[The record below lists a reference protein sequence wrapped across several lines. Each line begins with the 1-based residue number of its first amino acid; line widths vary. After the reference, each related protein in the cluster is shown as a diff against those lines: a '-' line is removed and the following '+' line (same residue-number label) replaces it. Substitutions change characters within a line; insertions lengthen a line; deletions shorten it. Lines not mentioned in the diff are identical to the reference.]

1 MMGLRRLLWTASVC
15 IAFVGLTQTD
25 VNAQGNGYGYGWCGA
40 SNGIPYSTG
49 CSGPG
54 MGYSARYCCCG
65 FGCVNAYAGGYWGT
79 AGNASWTAVY
89 GAPGYAAVS
98 GNGAAPPPQAIARAP
113 LGVTP
118 PPPPAYPASAGAL
131 PVIPTQKVSISKL
144 LRNQH

>member
-1 MMGLRRLLWTASVC
+1 MSLRRPLWTALV
-15 IAFVGLTQTD
+15 FVVLAGFTQAD
-25 VNAQGNGYGYGWCGA
+25 AWAQGNGYGYGWCGA

-65 FGCVNAYAGGYWGT
+65 QGCVNAYAGGYWGT

-89 GAPGYAAVS
+89 GGSGYGPAVYS
-98 GNGAAPPPQAIARAP
+98 NGAAPAPQTVTPAP
-113 LGVTP
+113 QGITP
-118 PPPPAYPASAGAL
+118 PPPPAYPASAGKL

-144 LRNQH
+144 LRSQH